1 MKLLFLFNL
10 WVRQLFIFLIH
21 LWAAFGNSPRHVI
34 NLLYCA
40 HCIDFWYKY
49 YYYFSQMIS
58 LRSRS
63 VITWIANIVLFHLLA
78 FLTVKTL
85 IKYNKQNY
93 TIKCNISWSSDK
105 LWKETELQNKHKNYV
120 FKCCINHC
128 RLWLFS
134 PRFEQCWV
142 FLYT

>member
-1 MKLLFLFNL
+1 MNKKVFFQSDLWSLDMKLLFLFNL

-63 VITWIANIVLFHLLA
+63 VITRIANIVLFHLLA

-128 RLWLFS
+128 I
-134 PRFEQCWV
+134 
-142 FLYT
+142 